1 MERPD
6 YEGGGINSLPNALLA
21 HFGLPQRGPPPRF
34 QLGLSGRRV
43 ALVLLDGLGFDLFVK
58 AAGDAAVRGVYKL
71 TSVFPTTT
79 ATVLTTLSTGLAPCQ
94 HGVVAWSFYMKEA
107 GSIVDALQMS
117 PIFGGRDGLNE
128 AGYDLKSLFYAP
140 TIFADLSR
148 AGVKSRAF
156 LPRGLGGGISRILY
170 EGAEVFEYVSMYDA
184 IINAGRFLQQ
194 NDAAY
199 AYIYISTIDSAAHRY
214 GPKSE
219 EVLATARGVLEEVLR
234 LAGRYMKDVEV
245 LITADHGHEEIAK
258 SENLTGDLELLRAL
272 DVPPYGD
279 PRALHLKTSRGAEGA
294 REALRRRGDFLF
306 LTREEAVKAGLF
318 GPCDGRFE
326 ERLGDLLALP
336 PRGVAALYM
345 FKPKN
350 EEPLKFRGHHGGLS
364 EDELYVPLVIA

>member
-21 HFGLPQRGPPPRF
+21 HFGLPQRGPTPKF
-34 QLGLSGRRV
+34 QLGLSSKKV

-58 AAGDAAVRGVYKL
+58 AAGDVAVRGVYRL

-94 HGVVAWSFYMKEA
+94 HGVVAWSFYLKEV
-107 GSIVDALQMS
+107 GSIIDSLQMS
-117 PIFGGRDGLNE
+117 PMLGGRDGLNE
-128 AGYDLKSLFYAP
+128 AGYDLKALFYTP
-140 TIFADLSR
+140 TIFTDLLR
-148 AGVKSRAF
+148 AGVKSRVF

-170 EGAEVFEYVSMYDA
+170 EGAEVFEYVSTYDA

-194 NDAAY
+194 NDVAY
-199 AYIYISTIDSAAHRY
+199 AYIYISTIDSVAHRY

-219 EVLATARGVLEEVLR
+219 ETLAAARGVLEETLK
-234 LAGRYMKDVEV
+234 LAARHMKDADV
-245 LITADHGHEEIAK
+245 LITADHGHEEIAR
-258 SENLTGDLELLRAL
+258 SENLTGDSELLKAL
-272 DVPPYGD
+272 EVPPYGD
-279 PRALHLKTSRGAEGA
+279 PRALHLKTSRDAEEA
-294 REALRRRGDFLF
+294 KAALRRRGDFLF
-306 LTREEAVKAGLF
+306 LSREEAVKAGLF

-326 ERLGDLLALP
+326 ERLGDVLALP

-350 EEPLKFRGHHGGLS
+350 EEPLKFKGHHGGLT
-364 EDELYVPLVIA
+364 EDELYIPLIIA